1 MIKNIIFDLG
11 NVLISFRPAE
21 YLEKNNYPLSISDVI
36 LNDIFRSREWAM
48 IDNGSI
54 TTDEAI
60 EILSVKSSLKKPEIA
75 EIFNLRTN
83 IMFPLE
89 KNARLLPVL
98 KKQNLRIFY
107 LSNFPMD
114 IFGEIKKSFQFFTYF
129 DGGIISAEVK
139 CSKPDPN
146 IYRILSE
153 IYKLKPDEC
162 LFIDDY
168 EGNTRAAENL
178 GMKVFYTAGST
189 DIRNDLKISFPDLF
203 RKKNKKNY
211 PIPD

>member
-21 YLEKNNYPLSISDVI
+21 YLEKNNYPLSIRDVI

-54 TTDEAI
+54 TTAEAVD
-60 EILSVKSSLKKPEIA
+60 ILSVKSSLKRSEIA
-75 EIFNLRTN
+75 EIFDLRTD
-83 IMFPLE
+83 IMFTLE
-89 KNARLLPVL
+89 KNASLLPVF
-98 KKQNLRIFY
+98 KRQNFRLYY

-114 IFGEIKKSFQFFTYF
+114 IFAEIKSCFEFFTYF

-139 CSKPDPN
+139 CSKPDPE

-153 IYKLKPDEC
+153 RYKLETSEC
-162 LFIDDY
+162 LFIDDF
-168 EGNTRAAENL
+168 EGNTKAAENL

-189 DIRNDLKISFPDLF
+189 DISDELKISFPGIFKEEKL
-203 RKKNKKNY
+203 KNY
-211 PIPD
+211 SFQA

>member
-21 YLEKNNYPLSISDVI
+21 YLEKNNYPLTIRDVI

-54 TTDEAI
+54 TTTEAI
-60 EILSVKSSLKKPEIA
+60 DILSVKSSLKRPEIA
-75 EIFNLRTN
+75 QIFNLRTD
-83 IMFPLE
+83 IMFPIE
-89 KNARLLPVL
+89 ENARLLPVF
-98 KKQNLRIFY
+98 KKQNFKLFY

-114 IFGEIKKSFQFFTYF
+114 IFGGIKSSFDFFTYF

-139 CSKPDPN
+139 CSKPDPK
-146 IYRILSE
+146 IYRILSDK
-153 IYKLKPDEC
+153 YKLELNEC
-162 LFIDDY
+162 LFIDDF
-168 EGNTRAAENL
+168 EGNIRAAENL

-189 DIRNDLKISFPDLF
+189 DISNVLKISFPDLF
-203 RKKNKKNY
+203 QEEK
-211 PIPD
+211 